1 MDKYKLLNE
10 LKEKYGDQLI
20 EELANL
26 IYTNGTG
33 DCYGVVCSNFC
44 GGKLSC
50 FEAIKLAVLDI
61 LEGKN
66 DD

>member
-10 LKEKYGDQLI
+10 LEEKYGYQLI

-33 DCYGVVCSNFC
+33 DCYGTVCSDYC
-44 GGKLSC
+44 DYRKC
-50 FEAIKLAVLDI
+50 TEAIKLAVIDI
-61 LEGKN
+61 LGGKY